1 MNLRLRLAPAYPFA
15 LSQALRLSGSAYDH
29 AVQYLPMIVETF
41 PVGPFQCNCT
51 ILGDQ
56 QTGEAIVVDPGDQL
70 DFILERLKM
79 HGLTKV
85 TAIVHTHA
93 HLDHIGATAD
103 LQHAVGA
110 PVGLHEGDRF
120 LWEAVEMQ
128 AMMLRLR
135 KPNTCDFDLK
145 LEDGLTLKFADV
157 EGEVIH
163 TPGHTPGSVSFHFP
177 VLDKLLISGDTL
189 FQGSI
194 GRTDLPGGD
203 FEQIIG
209 SIRDRL
215 LTLDDD
221 TRVIPGHGPITTI
234 GMEKQYNP
242 FLRAR

>member
-1 MNLRLRLAPAYPFA
+1 
-15 LSQALRLSGSAYDH
+15 
-29 AVQYLPMIVETF
+29 MIVETF

-56 QTGEAIVVDPGDQL
+56 KTGEAIVVDPGDQL
-70 DFILERLKM
+70 EFILERLRM
-79 HGLTKV
+79 HNLTKI

-103 LQHAVGA
+103 LHREFNA

-120 LWEAVEMQ
+120 LWDAVDMQ

-145 LEDGLTLKFADV
+145 LDDGQTLRFSDV
-157 EGEVIH
+157 EGEVMH

-177 VLDKLLISGDTL
+177 VLDKLLITGDTL

-209 SIRDRL
+209 SIRSRL
-215 LTLDDD
+215 LTLPDE
-221 TRVIPGHGPITTI
+221 TRVIPGHGPMTTI
-234 GMEKQYNP
+234 GLEKQYNP
-242 FLRAR
+242 FLRTR

>member
-1 MNLRLRLAPAYPFA
+1 
-15 LSQALRLSGSAYDH
+15 
-29 AVQYLPMIVETF
+29 MIVETF

-51 ILGDQ
+51 VLGDEA
-56 QTGEAIVVDPGDQL
+56 TGEAIVVDPGDQL
-70 DFILERLKM
+70 AFIQERLRL
-79 HGLTKV
+79 HGLTKIK
-85 TAIVHTHA
+85 AIVHTHA

-103 LQHAVGA
+103 LQAATGA

-120 LWEAVEMQ
+120 LWEAVDMQ
-128 AMMLRLR
+128 AMMLRLER
-135 KPNTCDFDLK
+135 PATCDFDVR
-145 LEDGLTLKFADV
+145 LEDGHTLRFADV

-177 VLDKLLISGDTL
+177 SLDKLLIAGDTL

-203 FEQIIG
+203 FEQILA
-209 SIRDRL
+209 SIHTRL

-234 GMEKQYNP
+234 GFEKRRNP
-242 FLRAR
+242 FLQPR